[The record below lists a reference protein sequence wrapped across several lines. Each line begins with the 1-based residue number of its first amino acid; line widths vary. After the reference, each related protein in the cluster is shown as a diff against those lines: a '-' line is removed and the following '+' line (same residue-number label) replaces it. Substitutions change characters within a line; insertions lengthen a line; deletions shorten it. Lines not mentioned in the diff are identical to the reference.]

1 MKVGEYCF
9 LPLIYTV
16 LQAGSDSELV
26 FLIAGLSRRQN
37 QYVTCVLILAIRKD
51 SYTSDLLIRIGS
63 GEVYKLMFLLGNCR
77 RDMMSL
83 SLLVGRTVAIF
94 TAYIYKHMFES
105 SMSERSTL
113 PESYLN
119 KTYMY
124 DRIQAVRE
132 SIVLRVLMYVCMY
145 SMFGWI
151 PFCNKL

>member
-1 MKVGEYCF
+1 M
-9 LPLIYTV
+9 
-16 LQAGSDSELV
+16 
-26 FLIAGLSRRQN
+26 FLIAGLSRTQN
-37 QYVTCVLILAIRKD
+37 QYITCVLILSIRKD
-51 SYTSDLLIRIGS
+51 SYTSDLLIRICS

-77 RDMMSL
+77 RDMISL

-113 PESYLN
+113 PESFLN

>member
-1 MKVGEYCF
+1 M
-9 LPLIYTV
+9 
-16 LQAGSDSELV
+16 
-26 FLIAGLSRRQN
+26 FLIAGLSRTQN
-37 QYVTCVLILAIRKD
+37 QYVTCVLILSIRKD

-83 SLLVGRTVAIF
+83 SLF
-94 TAYIYKHMFES
+94 TAYIYKQMFES

-113 PESYLN
+113 PESFLN

-151 PFCNKL
+151 PFCNKLLKIKETRLQKKKKKKKKEAA

>member
-1 MKVGEYCF
+1 M
-9 LPLIYTV
+9 
-16 LQAGSDSELV
+16 
-26 FLIAGLSRRQN
+26 FLIAGLSRTQN
-37 QYVTCVLILAIRKD
+37 QYVTCVLILSIRKD

-94 TAYIYKHMFES
+94 TAYIYKYMFES

-113 PESYLN
+113 PEFFLN

-124 DRIQAVRE
+124 NRIQAVRE

>member
-1 MKVGEYCF
+1 M
-9 LPLIYTV
+9 
-16 LQAGSDSELV
+16 
-26 FLIAGLSRRQN
+26 FLIAGLPRTQN
-37 QYVTCVLILAIRKD
+37 QYVTCVLILSIRKD

-77 RDMMSL
+77 RGMMSL

-113 PESYLN
+113 PESFLN

-124 DRIQAVRE
+124 DWIQAVRE

-145 SMFGWI
+145 VQYVWLDTF
-151 PFCNKL
+151 L

>member
-1 MKVGEYCF
+1 M
-9 LPLIYTV
+9 
-16 LQAGSDSELV
+16 

-37 QYVTCVLILAIRKD
+37 QYVACVLILAIRKD

>member
-1 MKVGEYCF
+1 M
-9 LPLIYTV
+9 
-16 LQAGSDSELV
+16 
-26 FLIAGLSRRQN
+26 FLIAGLSRTQN
-37 QYVTCVLILAIRKD
+37 QYVTCVLILSIRKD

-113 PESYLN
+113 PESFLN

-145 SMFGWI
+145 VQYVWLDTF
-151 PFCNKL
+151 L

>member
-1 MKVGEYCF
+1 M
-9 LPLIYTV
+9 
-16 LQAGSDSELV
+16 
-26 FLIAGLSRRQN
+26 FLIAGLSRTQN
-37 QYVTCVLILAIRKD
+37 QCVTCVLILSIRKD

-77 RDMMSL
+77 RGMMSL

-113 PESYLN
+113 PESFLN

>member
-1 MKVGEYCF
+1 M
-9 LPLIYTV
+9 
-16 LQAGSDSELV
+16 
-26 FLIAGLSRRQN
+26 FLIAGLSRTQN
-37 QYVTCVLILAIRKD
+37 QYVTCVFILSIRKD

-113 PESYLN
+113 PESFLN

-132 SIVLRVLMYVCMY
+132 SIVFKGAHVYMYVCTACLARY
-145 SMFGWI
+145 LSVT
-151 PFCNKL
+151 NYRK

>member
-1 MKVGEYCF
+1 MNSC
-9 LPLIYTV
+9 
-16 LQAGSDSELV
+16 
-26 FLIAGLSRRQN
+26 FLIAGLSRTQN
-37 QYVTCVLILAIRKD
+37 QYVTCVLILSIRKD

-83 SLLVGRTVAIF
+83 SLLVGRTVAIY
-94 TAYIYKHMFES
+94 TAYIYKYMFES

-113 PESYLN
+113 PESFLN

-145 SMFGWI
+145 SMFRWI

>member
-1 MKVGEYCF
+1 M
-9 LPLIYTV
+9 
-16 LQAGSDSELV
+16 
-26 FLIAGLSRRQN
+26 FLIAGLSRTQN
-37 QYVTCVLILAIRKD
+37 QYVTCVLILSIRKD

-77 RDMMSL
+77 RGMMSL

-113 PESYLN
+113 PESFLN

-145 SMFGWI
+145 SMCGWI

>member
-1 MKVGEYCF
+1 M
-9 LPLIYTV
+9 
-16 LQAGSDSELV
+16 
-26 FLIAGLSRRQN
+26 FLIAGLSRTQN
-37 QYVTCVLILAIRKD
+37 QYVTCVLILSIRKD

-105 SMSERSTL
+105 SMSERSPL
-113 PESYLN
+113 LESFLN

-132 SIVLRVLMYVCMY
+132 SIVLRGLMYVCMY

>member
-1 MKVGEYCF
+1 M
-9 LPLIYTV
+9 
-16 LQAGSDSELV
+16 
-26 FLIAGLSRRQN
+26 FLIAGLSRTQN
-37 QYVTCVLILAIRKD
+37 QYVTCVLILSIRKD
-51 SYTSDLLIRIGS
+51 PYTSDLLIRIGS

-77 RDMMSL
+77 RGMMSL

-113 PESYLN
+113 PESFFN

>member
-1 MKVGEYCF
+1 MVEKLFLSLDSCF
-9 LPLIYTV
+9 PT
-16 LQAGSDSELV
+16 EH
-26 FLIAGLSRRQN
+26 R
-37 QYVTCVLILAIRKD
+37 
-51 SYTSDLLIRIGS
+51 TSDLLIRIGS

-83 SLLVGRTVAIF
+83 SLFVGRTVAIF

-105 SMSERSTL
+105 RMSERSTL
-113 PESYLN
+113 PESFLN

-151 PFCNKL
+151 PFCNK

>member
-1 MKVGEYCF
+1 M
-9 LPLIYTV
+9 
-16 LQAGSDSELV
+16 
-26 FLIAGLSRRQN
+26 FLIAGLSRTQN
-37 QYVTCVLILAIRKD
+37 QYVTCVLILSIRKD

-77 RDMMSL
+77 LDMMSL

-94 TAYIYKHMFES
+94 TAYIYKQMFES

-113 PESYLN
+113 PESFLN

>member
-1 MKVGEYCF
+1 M
-9 LPLIYTV
+9 
-16 LQAGSDSELV
+16 
-26 FLIAGLSRRQN
+26 FLIAGLSRTQN
-37 QYVTCVLILAIRKD
+37 QYVTCVLILSIRED
-51 SYTSDLLIRIGS
+51 SYTSDLLIRIGT

-77 RDMMSL
+77 RGMMSL
-83 SLLVGRTVAIF
+83 SLLVGRTVAIV

-113 PESYLN
+113 PESFLN

-151 PFCNKL
+151 PLCNKL